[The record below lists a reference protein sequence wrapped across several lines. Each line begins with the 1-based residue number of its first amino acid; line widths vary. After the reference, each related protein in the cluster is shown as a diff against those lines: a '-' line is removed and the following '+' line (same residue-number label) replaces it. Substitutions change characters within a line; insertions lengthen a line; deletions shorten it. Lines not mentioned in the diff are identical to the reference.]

1 MTGRD
6 AALRNISVG
15 DFFHASTE
23 CGASFVCL
31 ALRIN
36 ERTIFARRITT
47 QSVHEFD
54 RATGVE
60 DSDGVPVTINSVE
73 KLPADVREILLG
85 LDKKYR
91 ESEYRYAEDPKWRLP
106 EDEARLTKEEI
117 FGLLFVGD
125 FYRAHPI

>member
-1 MTGRD
+1 MAARD
-6 AALRNISVG
+6 EALRSISAG
-15 DFFHASTE
+15 DLIRASAGS
-23 CGASFVCL
+23 GASFVCL
-31 ALRIN
+31 ALQIK

-60 DSDGVPVTINSVE
+60 DLDGVPVTINSVA

-85 LDKKYR
+85 LDRKYR
-91 ESEYRYAEDPKWRLP
+91 EAEYRYAEDPEWNLP

-117 FGLLFVGD
+117 YGLLFVGD

>member
-15 DFFHASTE
+15 DFFHATTE
-23 CGASFVCL
+23 SGASFVCL
-31 ALRIN
+31 TLQIK

-54 RATGVE
+54 RVTGVE
-60 DSDGVPVTINSVE
+60 DPDGIPVTINSVE

-91 ESEYRYAEDPKWRLP
+91 EAEYKYAEDPEWQLP
-106 EDEARLTKEEI
+106 EDKARLTKDEI
-117 FGLLFVGD
+117 HGLLFVGD